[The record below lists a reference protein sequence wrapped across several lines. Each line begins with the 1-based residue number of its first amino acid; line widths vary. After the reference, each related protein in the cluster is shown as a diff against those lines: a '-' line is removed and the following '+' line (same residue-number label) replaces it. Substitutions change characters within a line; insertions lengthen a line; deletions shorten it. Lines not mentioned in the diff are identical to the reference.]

1 MVTESKHKYNQRCK
15 RGSHCVRMLH
25 RFYSLSSSRVPTK
38 INSLNRLI
46 IRTLKEEI
54 LLVVIHVGV
63 KTGIKRKTCHD
74 KGTGTNIYI

>member
-1 MVTESKHKYNQRCK
+1 M
-15 RGSHCVRMLH
+15 CVCYTGFTHSQVLER
-25 RFYSLSSSRVPTK
+25 RKKT

-46 IRTLKEEI
+46 IRTFKEEI